1 MKVNYA
7 IIPECFADT
16 NLIETITNSYNS
28 FNHQKSCNE
37 VSRVMQSPKL
47 INSFAV
53 GIIDKDKREINY
65 LSQFKLVV
73 ESEDLFLFKHP
84 DKHHYIIQISP
95 AIEKMILKAAEEVGI
110 KIEMFGLPSE
120 FEQLKRITKRQTSR
134 NNPSLRSLFI
144 ELKNRKV
151 SQIITLAK
159 WITYLKQ
166 NTYHSNIDE
175 IINNH

>member
-47 INSFAV
+47 IDSFAV
-53 GIIDKDKREINY
+53 GIIDKDKREIHY
-65 LSQFKLVV
+65 LSQFELRAK
-73 ESEDLFLFKHP
+73 SEDLFLFKHP
-84 DKHHYIIQISP
+84 DKHHYIIQIFP
-95 AIEKMILKAAEEVGI
+95 AIEKLILKAAEEVGV
-110 KIEMFGLPSE
+110 KIEMFGLPNE
-120 FEQLKRITKRQTSR
+120 LEQLKRITKRQTSR
-134 NNPSLRSLFI
+134 NNPSLRRLFN
-144 ELKNRKV
+144 ELKNRKA
-151 SQIITLAK
+151 SQIMILAK
-159 WITYLKQ
+159 WVIYLKQ

-175 IINNH
+175 IINNN